1 MKATFKSNL
10 FIMLVVLT
18 QIFGGFLLRPIFY
31 GAHLSVGLIL
41 VLGQALLL
49 LVPVII
55 YFIIT
60 KEPILK
66 TISFNRISLVQI
78 LLIIGIG
85 IFVQPVA
92 QLIGVLSNFISK
104 NYIGNAMEQINSL
117 TMITKFGIVAL
128 TPAICEELVIRGVAF
143 SGYRKKDI
151 RISAIITGL
160 FFGILHL
167 NLQQFFYA
175 FALGI
180 LLAYIVYITNS
191 IISAMICHFTFN
203 GFQLLL
209 QFIVGKIVVAYN
221 VKVPTD
227 ITKFTSVEKLQL
239 VFSNVFW
246 VVLITPIAISFIY
259 LLRSVSLKRNS
270 LIYGK
275 PESFEKTNIRDILN
289 WPFVVIILTFI
300 FYMVYLQFR

>member
-10 FIMLVVLT
+10 FIMLVILT

-31 GAHLSVGLIL
+31 GLKLPVGIIL
-41 VLGQALLL
+41 VLGQLLL
-49 LVPVII
+49 LLFPVVL
-55 YFIIT
+55 YFVIT
-60 KEPILK
+60 KEPFLK
-66 TISFNRISLVQI
+66 TIRFNRISPIQI
-78 LLIIGIG
+78 LLIIGIA
-85 IFVQPVA
+85 IFIQPAA
-92 QLIGVLSNFISK
+92 QLIGILSNFISK

-117 TMITKFGIVAL
+117 TLITKFGIVAL

-175 FALGI
+175 FALGV

-191 IISAMICHFTFN
+191 IIAAMVCHFTFN

-209 QFIVGKIVVAYN
+209 QFIAAKIVVAYN
-221 VKVPTD
+221 IKVPSD

-239 VFSNVFW
+239 VLGELFW
-246 VVLITPIAISFIY
+246 VFLITPVAFAFIY
-259 LLRSVSLKRNS
+259 LLRRVSLKRNS
-270 LIYGK
+270 IIYGEL
-275 PESFEKTNIRDILN
+275 ESFEKTNIREVLN
-289 WPFVVIILTFI
+289 WPFFVIILTFI
-300 FYMVYLQFR
+300 FYLVYIQFR